1 MEVKPHE
8 QIMIM
13 VDGSWR
19 LTLRNRRFIRKLDPR
34 KTSLEDYHPTSSA
47 VPAPMPTPGRMRQ
60 FAVTPPT
67 WMPPVSLFSTS
78 VA

>member
-8 QIMIM
+8 QIVVK
-13 VDGSWR
+13 VDVSRR

-34 KTSLEDYHPTSSA
+34 KTSFEDYHPTPSA
-47 VPAPMPTPGRMRQ
+47 VPAPIPTPGRMRQ